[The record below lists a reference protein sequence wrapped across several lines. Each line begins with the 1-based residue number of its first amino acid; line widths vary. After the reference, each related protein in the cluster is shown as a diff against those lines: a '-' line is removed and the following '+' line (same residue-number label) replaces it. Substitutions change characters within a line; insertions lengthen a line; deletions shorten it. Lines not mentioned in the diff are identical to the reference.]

1 MRDEKGRY
9 LKGTS
14 GNKNGRPK
22 KGTAM
27 TDVLASMVDKEAIAA
42 KLLELASKGDVAAL
56 KYVYDRIDGTPTQTI
71 KGDGAE
77 PLTFVIRKAK
87 DQEFEEDEDRNSD

>member
-1 MRDEKGRY
+1 MPFKKGQ
-9 LKGTS
+9 S
-14 GNKNGRPK
+14 GNPAGRPK
-22 KGTAM
+22 KGQAM
-27 TDVLASMVDKEAIAA
+27 TDVLAKMVDKEEIAQT
-42 KLLELASKGDVAAL
+42 LLQMARKGDIAAL

-87 DQEFEEDEDRNSD
+87 DQEFEDDETNRNSD

>member
-1 MRDEKGRY
+1 MPFKKGQ
-9 LKGTS
+9 S
-14 GNKNGRPK
+14 GNPAGRPK
-22 KGTAM
+22 KGQAM
-27 TDVLASMVDKEAIAA
+27 TDVLAKMVDKEEIAQT
-42 KLLELASKGDVAAL
+42 LLQMARKGDIAAL